1 MLISVIIP
9 VYKVEKTL
17 ERAVNSV
24 LDQSYPHLE
33 IILVD
38 DGSPDKSGDIADQL
52 AKKDPR
58 IQVIHQANKGLSGA
72 RNTGIAVASG
82 DYLAFLDSDDCYELD
97 LFEHFMASYQ
107 EEGPDLFIFNVKRIG
122 VKSQTVKDSKEML
135 LTSSQAGIEA
145 MLDYSGIDF
154 YAWNKVYARQLFRD
168 VRFPE
173 GKLYEDTA
181 VSYATMKRA
190 TRIMMT
196 SYVGINYY
204 ENEESIVA
212 QSFNPKQMDNV
223 TERARMLDDVQVNFP
238 DLTAKA
244 GARLFDGL
252 LSTAYKMAQV
262 SPFKQAGSSYRD
274 LLEIVNHY
282 RPYFEG
288 NEEIDWKKRFA
299 WQLFRLNPKLYAR
312 MYQWYLGK

>member
-1 MLISVIIP
+1 MALLTRV
-9 VYKVEKTL
+9 
-17 ERAVNSV
+17 
-24 LDQSYPHLE
+24 
-33 IILVD
+33 
-38 DGSPDKSGDIADQL
+38 GDIADQL

-107 EEGPDLFIFNVKRIG
+107 EERPDLFIFNVKRIG
-122 VKSQTVKDSKEML
+122 VKSQTVKESKEML

-181 VSYATMKRA
+181 VSYATMKR
-190 TRIMMT
+190 
-196 SYVGINYY
+196 G
-204 ENEESIVA
+204 
-212 QSFNPKQMDNV
+212 P
-223 TERARMLDDVQVNFP
+223 
-238 DLTAKA
+238 
-244 GARLFDGL
+244 
-252 LSTAYKMAQV
+252 
-262 SPFKQAGSSYRD
+262 GS
-274 LLEIVNHY
+274 
-282 RPYFEG
+282 
-288 NEEIDWKKRFA
+288 
-299 WQLFRLNPKLYAR
+299 
-312 MYQWYLGK
+312 